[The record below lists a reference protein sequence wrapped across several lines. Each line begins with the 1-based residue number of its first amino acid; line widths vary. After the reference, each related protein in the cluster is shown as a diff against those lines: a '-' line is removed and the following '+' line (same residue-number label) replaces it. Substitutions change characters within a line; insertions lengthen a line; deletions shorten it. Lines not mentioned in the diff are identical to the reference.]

1 MVKNVELVH
10 EDGQAGFN
18 SLFDTCARLD
28 SLFDADAS
36 AAAVSQKVAFVP
48 HS

>member
-28 SLFDADAS
+28 SLFDADAG
-36 AAAVSQKVAFVP
+36 AVAVSQKVVFVP